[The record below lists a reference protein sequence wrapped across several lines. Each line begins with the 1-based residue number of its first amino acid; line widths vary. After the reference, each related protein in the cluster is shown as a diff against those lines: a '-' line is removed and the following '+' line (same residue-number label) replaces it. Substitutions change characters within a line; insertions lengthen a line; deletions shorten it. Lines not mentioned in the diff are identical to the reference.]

1 MDTIIKDGIHVL
13 MPFYEN
19 LPELDLTF
27 GKSPLP
33 SIEYGTNYFLQLSK
47 VNDLNRLPT
56 DLLSL
61 YTHDLIQPETDLE
74 KIYDIL
80 DIKSVK
86 SYGKSIKAD
95 AIVADLSA
103 KNRLFKKD
111 RDMIKSNNYLT
122 ENNLFISDYKMITF
136 EIFRPLFDIS
146 NEKYC
151 IVKIPTLFGRTIID
165 TIRIYCSIF
174 KTVRLFKCV
183 SDSWFKD
190 SAVMVATGL
199 YKKNLDIFTNYVRSV
214 IKTNNINNYSNQ
226 QFNILKSSS
235 DKEFIDK
242 FLEFSIPIYEALYYI
257 HSLLFSSMT
266 SKSKSIENEFQKKL
280 TRLLL

>member
-1 MDTIIKDGIHVL
+1 MDSIIKDGIHVL

-19 LPELDLTF
+19 LPELNLTF

-33 SIEYGTNYFLQLSK
+33 SLEYGANYFLQLSK

-56 DLLSL
+56 DLFSL

-86 SYGKSIKAD
+86 SYGKTIKSD

-111 RDMIKSNNYLT
+111 RDLIKSNNYLT

-151 IVKIPTLFGRTIID
+151 IIKIPTLFGRTIVD

-174 KTVRLFKCV
+174 KTVRMFKCV

-190 SAVMVATGL
+190 SAVMVASGL
-199 YKKNLDIFTNYVRSV
+199 YKKNLDIFLTYIRSV
-214 IKTNNINNYSNQ
+214 IKTNNIKNYNNQ
-226 QFNILKSSS
+226 QFNIVKSPT

-257 HSLLFSSMT
+257 HSLLLSSMT
-266 SKSKSIENEFQKKL
+266 SKNKSIENEFQKKL